1 MKFVKLT
8 TMESY
13 VNAGLAT
20 DVTQKLT
27 VCVKVRIHNLYLF
40 CAVPKN
46 VRIFVE
52 NFFKKYFP
60 YKALATESHGSAVNR

>member
-1 MKFVKLT
+1 MKFAKLT

-13 VNAGLAT
+13 VNVGLAT

-46 VRIFVE
+46 VRIVE
-52 NFFKKYFP
+52 NFSKKTFS
-60 YKALATESHGSAVNR
+60 L

>member
-1 MKFVKLT
+1 M
-8 TMESY
+8 
-13 VNAGLAT
+13 

-27 VCVKVRIHNLYLF
+27 VCVKVRIYNLYLF

-52 NFFKKYFP
+52 NFFKKHFP

>member
-8 TMESY
+8 MMESY
-13 VNAGLAT
+13 VNAGLAM

-27 VCVKVRIHNLYLF
+27 VCVKVRIHNLDLF

-52 NFFKKYFP
+52 NFFKKTFS
-60 YKALATESHGSAVNR
+60 L